1 MQELRKAGESLKKD
15 TESIGSDLKDAAQ
28 SLTPAR
34 DSHAIPGKT
43 DLEAAQKKTE

>member
-1 MQELRKAGESLKKD
+1 MQELRKAGEGLKKD

-34 DSHAIPGKT
+34 DNHTSADKS
-43 DLEAAQKKTE
+43 DVDAAQKKIE

>member
-28 SLTPAR
+28 SLTPAG